1 MITEKEVEASAAY
14 IRDKS
19 PEYAKAKAE
28 RIYLAEFRKSKLAI
42 LYNTQKEGTDKAK
55 DSYAHAHKE
64 YLVVLEGLREA
75 VEVEETIIWRIKAA
89 QAKIEIWRTQQANNR
104 RIDGSHQ

>member
-19 PEYAKAKAE
+19 PEHAKAKAE
-28 RIYLAEFRKSKLAI
+28 RIYLSEFRKSKKAMLVS
-42 LYNTQKEGTDKAK
+42 TQTGTVQEKESYA
-55 DSYAHAHKE
+55 YAHAD
-64 YLVVLEGLREA
+64 YLELLDGLRIAIEN
-75 VEVEETIIWRIKAA
+75 EETIIWRIKAA

-104 RIDGSHQ
+104 NIDRSHQ